1 MPARLRRKA
10 FPKKTKI
17 IKPFSKQSTGYHE
30 LPSNPTRAKHFLFHA
45 GTLAMLNQGSATPTA
60 ARRGQRAHGG
70 ARPLHGTLRS
80 RPDARP
86 WEGERQA
93 CGRRADARNCCVKR
107 GRVVGGRG
115 GREPRPRP
123 ASSGPSP
130 GRARATRDR
139 VAPSHAHAL
148 VKGAPL
154 HPGELNSCPGP
165 PEHTPLSLGV
175 VMTRRADIQGTTGI
189 F

>member
-1 MPARLRRKA
+1 MPSRLRRKA

-30 LPSNPTRAKHFLFHA
+30 LPSNPTRAKHFLLHA

-80 RPDARP
+80 RPDVRP

-107 GRVVGGRG
+107 GRVVGGG
-115 GREPRPRP
+115 
-123 ASSGPSP
+123 
-130 GRARATRDR
+130 ARAETPPC
-139 VAPSHAHAL
+139 VVGAKAPDAHAQPGTGWHPHAL

-165 PEHTPLSLGV
+165 PEHTPLSLGIV
-175 VMTRRADIQGTTGI
+175 TTRRADIQGTTGI

>member
-1 MPARLRRKA
+1 MPSRLRRKA

-30 LPSNPTRAKHFLFHA
+30 LPSNPTRAKHFLLHA

-70 ARPLHGTLRS
+70 ARHLHGTLRS

-123 ASSGPSP
+123 ASSGPRP
-130 GRARATRDR
+130 RTRARNPGQGGTLAR
-139 VAPSHAHAL
+139 SAL

-165 PEHTPLSLGV
+165 PEHTPLSLGIV
-175 VMTRRADIQGTTGI
+175 TTRRADIQGTTGI